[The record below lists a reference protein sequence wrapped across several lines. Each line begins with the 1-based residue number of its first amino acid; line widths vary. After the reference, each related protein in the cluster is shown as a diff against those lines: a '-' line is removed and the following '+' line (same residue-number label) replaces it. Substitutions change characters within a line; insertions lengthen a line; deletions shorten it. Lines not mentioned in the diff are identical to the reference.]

1 MRGITRIMH
10 YVLRFRL
17 KVLVTGASGFVGTHL
32 VKRLVN
38 DGHQVYSLVRTTSHI
53 EELRKVDTKLVYGD
67 VRDRASL
74 EQVVQSHQEID
85 TVFHLASVLTPV
97 SVSDNIYWEINYLGT
112 QHLLDICRELPL
124 KAFIHC
130 SSVGVIGPLPE
141 IPAAEKSRCA
151 PDSNYGETKYKAE
164 LLALEYQK
172 SFGLPIVIVRPAWV
186 YGPGDRRTYKFFRV
200 VAKGRFFIIGDGQT
214 RLHPVYV
221 SDVVQGLI
229 LCAEQI
235 EKAVGEVF
243 IVAGAKS
250 VTLEYLAST
259 IAQEANASI
268 LPFKVPAGIAK
279 LGATFCETVCK
290 PLGIEPPIH
299 HRRLEFFLRDQA
311 FDISKIQNILGF
323 EPQVDVATGV
333 KRTVVWYKEQGW
345 L

>member
-1 MRGITRIMH
+1 MFIMH
-10 YVLRFRL
+10 A
-17 KVLVTGASGFVGTHL
+17 LVTGASGFVGIHL
-32 VKRLVN
+32 VKRLVK
-38 DGHQVYSLVRTTSHI
+38 DGNKVYSLVRTTSNV
-53 EELRKVDTKLVYGD
+53 EELKKTGTELVYGD
-67 VRDRASL
+67 VRDKASL
-74 EQVVQSHQEID
+74 DKIFQKHQDID

-97 SVSDNIYWEINYLGT
+97 SVSDSLYWDINYLGT
-112 QHLLDICRELPL
+112 QNLLNVCRNSAL

-141 IPAAEKSRCA
+141 IPATEKSRCA

-172 SFGLPIVIVRPAWV
+172 SFRLPIAVVRPAWV
-186 YGPGDRRTYKFFRV
+186 YGPGDRRTYKVFRM

-214 RLHPVYV
+214 KLSPVYV
-221 SDVVQGLI
+221 EDIVQGLV

-250 VTLEYLAST
+250 VALEYLAST
-259 IAQEANASI
+259 IANEAGTSI
-268 LPFKVPAGIAK
+268 LPFKVPAGVAK
-279 LGATFCETVCK
+279 VGAVLCETVCK

-299 HRRLEFFLRDQA
+299 RRRLDFFLRDQA
-311 FDISKIQNILGF
+311 FDISKIQNILEF
-323 EPQVDVATGV
+323 EPQVDVPTGV
-333 KRTVVWYKEQGW
+333 KRTVRWYKEQGW